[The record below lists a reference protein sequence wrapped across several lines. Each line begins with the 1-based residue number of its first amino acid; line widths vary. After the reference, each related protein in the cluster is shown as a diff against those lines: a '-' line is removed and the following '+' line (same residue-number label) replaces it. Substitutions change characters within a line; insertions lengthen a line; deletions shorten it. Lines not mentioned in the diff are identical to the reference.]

1 VPKRKFKVLPL
12 SEKVEV
18 FNLMR
23 KEKLYIKIAKIYSK
37 INHEIVKK
45 KLLVLLLQPE
55 LQKLWLQGMMMHAK
69 LK

>member
-1 VPKRKFKVLPL
+1 MLPL